1 MFCLCCMGHFD
12 EGEVGDWLKR
22 LARGNM
28 VGWLVNSVGEDAKV
42 DVIRNVI
49 ILKTEWMPM
58 KVRDIRNVIILKTEW
73 MPMKVRISKALEEI
87 WSTKDEV
94 ATLVCVWV
102 DVCFSR
108 G

>member
-58 KVRDIRNVIILKTEW
+58 KVR
-73 MPMKVRISKALEEI
+73 ISKALEEI